1 MMKSSI
7 FEKIS
12 DRSSG
17 ELGAGE
23 NSEQGKVRARPCS
36 IPVHQNRSR
45 GKFGAGE
52 NWEQGG
58 IGSKEELAIALNKK
72 SGYLYTRGLDNSIT
86 RQDDLTAPMDKQE
99 G

>member
-1 MMKSSI
+1 MLPLEILNPGCKGARENLVSR
-7 FEKIS
+7 EQGEIS

-17 ELGAGE
+17 ELGG
-23 NSEQGKVRARPCS
+23 
-36 IPVHQNRSR
+36 IWSR

-72 SGYLYTRGLDNSIT
+72 SGYLYTRGLDNTYT
-86 RQDDLTAPMDKQE
+86 RRLDRTY

>member
-1 MMKSSI
+1 V
-7 FEKIS
+7 
-12 DRSSG
+12 
-17 ELGAGE
+17 
-23 NSEQGKVRARPCS
+23 NWEQGKGRARPCS